1 MSRKQTIFIAVLINS
16 GLLLLL
22 CLVALTSEEEV
33 NSLDIALQPHRQE
46 LSDPKTTIMPE
57 SAPPLLPLAA
67 EIVHTLPP
75 LLLPIEP
82 PSAPSFVVPPPQVTQ
97 PASTGI
103 APFHEAHLLEVT
115 VRSGDTL
122 EKIARSHHITVDELI
137 KCNQLP
143 STFLRI
149 GQVLRIPAAHGQ
161 PPQKA
166 KSAPPMERQED
177 YYVVKVGDNPW
188 TIAMKHHMK
197 VDELLRLNSLNE
209 EKAKKLKPGDRI
221 RIR

>member
-33 NSLDIALQPHRQE
+33 ALSDIALESSLQE
-46 LSDPKTTIMPE
+46 VPEPKAMLFPE
-57 SAPPLLPLAA
+57 PVSSPV

-75 LLLPIEP
+75 LETPLEAPLI
-82 PSAPSFVVPPPQVTQ
+82 PSASTPALVVVPPPSVDAALQ
-97 PASTGI
+97 
-103 APFHEAHLLEVT
+103 EVT

-122 EKIARSHHITVDELI
+122 EKIARTHHITVDELI

-149 GQVLRIPAAHGQ
+149 GQILKIPKSHSG
-161 PPQKA
+161 PVVTKTKA
-166 KSAPPMERQED
+166 LPLAGAQED

-188 TIAMKHHMK
+188 TIALKHHMK

-209 EKAKKLKPGDRI
+209 DKAKKLKPGDRI

>member
-1 MSRKQTIFIAVLINS
+1 MSRKQTIFVAVLINS

-33 NSLDIALQPHRQE
+33 ALTEIALQPHIQE
-46 LSDPKTTIMPE
+46 VVE
-57 SAPPLLPLAA
+57 PLPMAA
-67 EIVHTLPP
+67 ATVSEVVHTLPP
-75 LLLPIEP
+75 LAMAHEP
-82 PSAPSFVVPPPQVTQ
+82 PIAPPSVAPPVPIFTPPP
-97 PASTGI
+97 
-103 APFHEAHLLEVT
+103 HEVKLIEVT

-122 EKIARSHHITVDELI
+122 EKIARAHQVTVDELI

-149 GQVLRIPAAHGQ
+149 GQVLRIPTIHGQ
-161 PPQKA
+161 IAQKV
-166 KSAPPMERQED
+166 KGTTPLDRQED

-197 VDELLRLNSLNE
+197 VDELLRLNGLNE